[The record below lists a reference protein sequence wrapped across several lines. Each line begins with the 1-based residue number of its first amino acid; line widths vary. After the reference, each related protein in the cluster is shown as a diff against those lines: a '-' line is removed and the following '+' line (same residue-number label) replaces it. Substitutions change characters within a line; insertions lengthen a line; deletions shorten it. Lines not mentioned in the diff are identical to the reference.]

1 MFNFREK
8 PLQTESIQKRHAI
21 SRLFVCRGMQRETI
35 ADIYISLSVE
45 SLEQFTDVV
54 HVQLHTSRGHKEKVT

>member
-35 ADIYISLSVE
+35 ADIHISLSVE
-45 SLEQFTDVV
+45 SLEQFTDVL
-54 HVQLHTSRGHKEKVT
+54 HV